1 MTESTSDAPP
11 SVWFPSVL
19 EYGGGT
25 MHHAALRGDVEAI
38 AKLAVD
44 GTPVRAR
51 GGARRESSARASRR
65 NDVSRAG
72 TRRGF
77 GRRDASACRR
87 ADRGFGAR
95 GGGADRAWSPRER
108 GGRLGRDAAA
118 LHGRQSP
125 DAWRDRGPRERCR
138 RESSTAG
145 DTHPPKER
153 ARRCC
158 FFPLTFAR
166 ARCRRG
172 AKAPSASRATRPSTL
187 LAGDGSTMWRCVR
200 ANATTVSLALVMRS
214 P

>member
-1 MTESTSDAPP
+1 MARCARRAWPSWRLARPAPCDSKVIRNRLHTRGIRSKLLKRHEMTESTSDAPP

-145 DTHPPKER
+145 ETPP
-153 ARRCC
+153 
-158 FFPLTFAR
+158 AR
-166 ARCRRG
+166 AR
-172 AKAPSASRATRPSTL
+172 APMLLLSSNIRA
-187 LAGDGSTMWRCVR
+187 R
-200 ANATTVSLALVMRS
+200 AL
-214 P
+214 